1 VRTVVIEGRVVM
13 RDRNHPSVIM
23 WSIGN
28 EINERAEPQGIEI
41 GKALASYAHALDPT
55 RKVADV
61 DCAKPFDPSLGNVRC
76 R

>member
-1 VRTVVIEGRVVM
+1 M
-13 RDRNHPSVIM
+13 RLIAAIALPF
-23 WSIGN
+23 
-28 EINERAEPQGIEI
+28 
-41 GKALASYAHALDPT
+41 ALAACTAAWNEDYNSMKRPDAISVPYEVQTSRGLVVRELDPT